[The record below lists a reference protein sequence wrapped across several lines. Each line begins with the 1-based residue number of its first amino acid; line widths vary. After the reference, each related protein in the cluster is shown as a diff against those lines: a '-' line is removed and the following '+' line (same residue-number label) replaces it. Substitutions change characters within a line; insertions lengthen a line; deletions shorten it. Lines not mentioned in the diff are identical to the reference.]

1 MNKKGKVAAI
11 KNNKVKVI
19 YEDINS
25 MTPYIDV
32 AAHISMI
39 DLAINDQVIV
49 AIYDDNLR
57 TGAVIGVIR

>member
-1 MNKKGKVAAI
+1 MAAI
-11 KNNKVKVI
+11 KDSQVKVV
-19 YEDINS
+19 YEDINL

-32 AAHISMI
+32 AVHINMK
-39 DLAINDQVIV
+39 DLVVNDLVIV